1 MYFEPQNAQSL
12 IGVVFVIGLCWL
24 LSENRR
30 RFPWVLA
37 AGSIVVQVGLVLLLF
52 GLPRLEATLSPWNP
66 LRWLGQGAQF
76 LLQSANGAVE
86 GLGAATRAG
95 TAFVFGFLAGGDQ
108 PFAVAN
114 PGAVFI
120 FAFQVMPVILVVCA
134 LSALLWHW
142 KILKWITQG
151 FGLLFQKTLG
161 LRGPLGLATAAT
173 IFMGQ
178 VEGPIFI
185 RAYLDKLSRSE
196 LFMLIAV
203 GMACVSGST
212 MVAYATIL
220 QDVLPNAAAH
230 VLTASIISAP
240 AGVLLARILIPA
252 PPNEAADDFS
262 EAEDKKYDSS
272 IDAVIK
278 GTGDGLTIV
287 LNVGA
292 TLIVFVAFVAI
303 GNGVLDGLVDAL
315 WRASDW
321 AAGWAPWMAGV
332 RDALPA
338 PDAPPLTVERILG
351 VVFAPL
357 AFAIGLPWSE
367 AATGGLLLGAKLVLT
382 EFTAF
387 IRLSELPP
395 DLLGERSRMIMTYAL
410 CGFANI
416 ASVGINV
423 AGYSVLVPNRR
434 GEVMGMVWKAML
446 AGFLA
451 TCLTASL
458 VGLMPASVFG

>member
-1 MYFEPQNAQSL
+1 MFQPANAQSL
-12 IGVVFVIGLCWL
+12 IGVVFVLGLCWV
-24 LSENRR
+24 LSENRK
-30 RFPWVLA
+30 RFPLMLA
-37 AGSIVVQVGLVLLLF
+37 IGSLVIQVGLVLLLF
-52 GLPRLEATLSPWNP
+52 GLPRLEWAQNVYNP
-66 LRWLGQGAQF
+66 LYWLSMGVQGGLHAA
-76 LLQSANGAVE
+76 SSAVE
-86 GLGAATRAG
+86 GLGTATRAG
-95 TAFVFGFLAGGDQ
+95 TSFVFGFLAGGDQ
-108 PFAVAN
+108 PFAVTG
-114 PGAVFI
+114 PGGVFI

-142 KILKWITQG
+142 RILKWITQG
-151 FGLLFQKTLG
+151 FGFVFQKTLG
-161 LRGPLGLATAAT
+161 LRGPIGLATAAT

-196 LFMLIAV
+196 LFMLISV

-220 QDVLPNAAAH
+220 KNVLPDAAAH

-252 PPNEAADDFS
+252 DPAESKDGLM
-262 EAEDKKYDSS
+262 EAEDKRYDSS
-272 IDAVIK
+272 VDALIK
-278 GTGDGLTIV
+278 GTSDGLTIV

-292 TLIVFVAFVAI
+292 TLIVFVALIAMVDLILAAMPTLWGAPMSI
-303 GNGVLDGLVDAL
+303 ERGLG
-315 WRASDW
+315 
-321 AAGWAPWMAGV
+321 AA
-332 RDALPA
+332 
-338 PDAPPLTVERILG
+338 
-351 VVFAPL
+351 FAPL
-357 AFAIGLPWSE
+357 AYALGLPWNE
-367 AATGGLLLGAKLVLT
+367 APAGGLLLGTKLVLT

-387 IRLSELPP
+387 IKMSELPAEA
-395 DLLGERSRMIMTYAL
+395 LSERSRMIMTYAL

-423 AGYSVLVPNRR
+423 AGYSVLVPTRR

-458 VGLMPASVFG
+458 VGLMPAMLFGG